1 MRNSFQTA
9 AREREFYFKHFK
21 PFVNIRM
28 HAPLSPTYL
37 SAFLTLVFVK
47 EDKDHVGPLDL
58 PLEVAGGQQHHVLVE
73 HVGVADLGYT
83 ELQTEVREYLTIMEK
98 ATTSCARFHI

>member
-73 HVGVADLGYT
+73 HVGVADLGYRASNGGSRIFNNHG
-83 ELQTEVREYLTIMEK
+83 ESNY
-98 ATTSCARFHI
+98 